1 MFHIHV
7 QVPSFQG
14 LAATV
19 PLEGEIVSATLKY
32 TSDLV
37 SGGLFF
43 VVFLLSLF
51 LATLTMLMHTLI
63 NAPYASN

>member
-7 QVPSFQG
+7 QFPSFQG

-19 PLEGEIVSATLKY
+19 PLEGEILEY

-51 LATLTMLMHTLI
+51 LATLQVL
-63 NAPYASN
+63 Y